1 MLGLF
6 IYKVIYMN
14 YQAVGQDDQISLSD
28 IIDDLE
34 SNDITNFLKDDANI
48 IKDKTVV
55 EAILLFT
62 YALNNLD
69 TIPSD
74 EKREQHVLTGDFYF
88 SEFYFA
94 LSREAK
100 MDIVYEMVEISKTLS
115 SRKSKIYEE
124 NIEIDLEEVKY
135 LLFAPLLYL
144 VDNDYVKLGLDSAI
158 DKYLIDKDLS
168 EITYIKN
175 IKGDD

>member
-14 YQAVGQDDQISLSD
+14 YQTVGQDDQISLSD

-74 EKREQHVLTGDFYF
+74 
-88 SEFYFA
+88 
-94 LSREAK
+94 
-100 MDIVYEMVEISKTLS
+100 
-115 SRKSKIYEE
+115 
-124 NIEIDLEEVKY
+124 
-135 LLFAPLLYL
+135 
-144 VDNDYVKLGLDSAI
+144 
-158 DKYLIDKDLS
+158 
-168 EITYIKN
+168 
-175 IKGDD
+175 

>member
-1 MLGLF
+1 
-6 IYKVIYMN
+6 
-14 YQAVGQDDQISLSD
+14 
-28 IIDDLE
+28 
-34 SNDITNFLKDDANI
+34 
-48 IKDKTVV
+48 
-55 EAILLFT
+55 
-62 YALNNLD
+62 
-69 TIPSD
+69 
-74 EKREQHVLTGDFYF
+74 
-88 SEFYFA
+88 
-94 LSREAK
+94 

-144 VDNDYVKLGLDSAI
+144 IDNDYVKLGLDSAI